1 MDQPNIPEIRISAVV
16 QREIVPPNIHGFE
29 PDALLIE
36 LDDLGAEQDAKAG
49 YEHLDGFTG
58 FRFAF
63 LHAVPLTQ
71 DGRLNMENLILDNQ
85 PCGGEPLVLGEKK
98 ESGKESRR

>member
-1 MDQPNIPEIRISAVV
+1 MNQLDAANIRIPAVV
-16 QREIVPPNIHGFE
+16 QREIVPPDLHGFE

-36 LDDLGAEQDAKAG
+36 LDDLGAKQDAKAG

-63 LHAVPLTQ
+63 LHAVPLTK
-71 DGRLNMENLILDNQ
+71 DGGLNMENLILDNQ
-85 PCGGEPLVLGEKK
+85 PRGCEPLVHGEKK
-98 ESGKESRR
+98 EGGNESR